1 MAKVLIVDDSPSILA
16 RLSDSIAKVLKY
28 EVVQAESFEE
38 ARNRINSHK
47 DIDIALLDLGLPDAK
62 DEEIVQYVQKFNI
75 PIVVLSGSDN
85 AKVKEL
91 MANTGIVEYI
101 IKDRSYAVEYAVN
114 IVQRFIKNKNTHV
127 LVVDD
132 SKTFCEKVAYICRQ
146 YNLIVSTASSGKEAL
161 EILKA
166 NSDIK
171 LVFVDYIMPNMNGLE
186 LTTEIRKLHSKDIL
200 SVIALS
206 GSDEKDIVAKFL
218 KYGANDFIS
227 KDFSNEEL
235 LARLNVSLDTLELF
249 ELTKQQANKDFLT
262 GLYNRRYFFEHCNRL
277 YLSAKDNNKKISIA
291 MLDIDYFK
299 RLNDTYGHEVGDL
312 ALKHISKLLQN
323 ELRGDIIISRFGG
336 EEFAIFFNGY
346 DEIEALKALET
357 FRKVVQNSFIKTEN
371 QKISFTISGGICSML
386 GDNIDSM
393 LKNADKGLYK
403 SKENGRNQI
412 NIYQG
417 ES

>member
-28 EVVQAESFEE
+28 DVVQAESFEE
-38 ARNRINSHK
+38 ARNRINNHK

-75 PIVVLSGSDN
+75 PIVVLSGSEN

-114 IVQRFIKNKNTHV
+114 IVQRFIKNKNTHI

-132 SKTFCEKVAYICRQ
+132 SKSFCEKVAYICRQ
-146 YNLIVSTASSGKEAL
+146 YNLIVSTASSGQEAL
-161 EILKA
+161 EILKT
-166 NSDIK
+166 NRDIK

-186 LTTEIRKLHSKDIL
+186 LTTEIRKSYSKDNL
-200 SVIALS
+200 SIIALS

-218 KYGANDFIS
+218 KYGANDFIA

-235 LARLNVSLDTLELF
+235 IARLNVSLDMLELF
-249 ELTKQQANKDFLT
+249 ETTKKQANCDFLT
-262 GLYNRRYFFEHCNRL
+262 GLYNRRYFFEHCNKL
-277 YLSAKDNNKKISIA
+277 YLNGKEKNTKISIA
-291 MLDIDYFK
+291 MIDIDYFK

-323 ELRGDIIISRFGG
+323 ELQGDIIVSRFGG
-336 EEFAIFFNGY
+336 EEFGIFFNGY
-346 DEIEALKALET
+346 DEIEALKALES
-357 FRKVVQNSFIKTEN
+357 FRKTVQNSFFKNEN
-371 QKISFTISGGICSML
+371 DKITFTISGGICSMF